1 MGGQSRRAAKAPA
14 GVELLAADA
23 REVAF
28 EPCDVAVCFLMLMFV
43 PVVDRR
49 ALLARLVDAVRPGG
63 VLVLVE
69 RWLRPLPPYL
79 ALCSQRWTLAEKLR
93 AGAEP
98 AAILAKEAALA
109 GVQRPL
115 DVRLLDGLA
124 LPAVELFRCGEFAAV
139 VLERAE

>member
-1 MGGQSRRAAKAPA
+1 MCEAFPPLE
-14 GVELLAADA
+14 GVELLQADA
-23 REVAF
+23 LEVAF

-43 PVVDRR
+43 PVVERR

-63 VLVLVE
+63 VLILVE

-115 DVRLLDGLA
+115 DIRLLDA
-124 LPAVELFRCGEFAAV
+124 VPLPAVELFRCGEFAAV